1 MSLQLSIAVTQLI
14 SRRRPTLVSL
24 TGIAL
29 GVAFFLAVSSLMRGS
44 ERDFIK
50 RLIDNS
56 QQQNHNRLRAL
67 ACLAS
72 RSLDARRHLFR
83 DIRHVI
89 TP

>member
-1 MSLQLSIAVTQLI
+1 VSLQLTIAVTQLV

-56 QQQNHNRLRAL
+56 PHITVSDEYRKPENSQPATV
-67 ACLAS
+67 AGG
-72 RSLDARRHLFR
+72 RR
-83 DIRHVI
+83 
-89 TP
+89 